1 MSTAET
7 LGGPESR
14 RGLAAT
20 YRARAKRSRSAA
32 LAYFAAV
39 CALSGAAF
47 AVAWFADVVVKRDVA
62 LFHMAEASPAAPQK
76 PDFNDVALDPSTG
89 RFIVVGDDGAI
100 LISERDGRAWR
111 AVDAGTEDDLHSIAV
126 ADDGQVAV
134 AVGDAGAILTSG
146 GCCESWAARESNTR
160 RDFNEV
166 ALSADGEI
174 AVAVGEDGLIRIS
187 DDRGETWR
195 PPKPTNVTAKDVNG
209 VAVSPGAEGIVSIV
223 AAGDDGTL
231 LRSSSDAIETWREA
245 RASPSGKAGKKS
257 DFGTVAFGGARV
269 VAVGDDGAIVV
280 SSDAGENW
288 EDGSSDAKDDFE
300 AVAFGG
306 DGETGI
312 AVGRGRDGFVRLSVD
327 GGETWS
333 PSETRAGRLDAVALS
348 ADGRIAVAAGRD
360 GALLIFTRDD
370 GAWTGLD
377 SETSNRFNAI
387 AFGNGD
393 EAAIAVGDG
402 GTIARLAFAQEGVS
416 LEVETIAV
424 SDVENDRR
432 E

>member
-1 MSTAET
+1 MRMAET
-7 LGGPESR
+7 PGGSESR

-20 YRARAKRSRSAA
+20 YRTRAKRPRSAA

-39 CALSGAAF
+39 CALPGAAF
-47 AVAWFADVVVKRDVA
+47 AVAWFADRVVKRDVD
-62 LFHMAEASPAAPQK
+62 LFRTAEASPAAPQK

-100 LISERDGRAWR
+100 L
-111 AVDAGTEDDLHSIAV
+111 
-126 ADDGQVAV
+126 
-134 AVGDAGAILTSG
+134 TSG
-146 GCCESWAARESNTR
+146 DCCESWAARESNTR
-160 RDFNEV
+160 RDFNAV
-166 ALSADGEI
+166 ALSADGET
-174 AVAVGEDGLIRIS
+174 AVAVGEDGLIRVS

-209 VAVSPGAEGIVSIV
+209 VAVSPGAEGAVSIV

-245 RASPSGKAGKKS
+245 RAPPSGKAGKKS
-257 DFGTVAFGGARV
+257 DF
-269 VAVGDDGAIVV
+269 
-280 SSDAGENW
+280 
-288 EDGSSDAKDDFE
+288 E
-300 AVAFGG
+300 AVAFSG

-312 AVGRGRDGFVRLSVD
+312 AVGRARDGFVRLSVD

-402 GTIARLAFAQEGVS
+402 GTIARLAFAKEGVS

>member
-7 LGGPESR
+7 PGGPESR
-14 RGLAAT
+14 GGRAAT
-20 YRARAKRSRSAA
+20 YRTRAKRPRSAA
-32 LAYFAAV
+32 LAYFAAA
-39 CALSGAAF
+39 CALPGAAF
-47 AVAWFADVVVKRDVA
+47 AVAWFADVVVKRDVDP
-62 LFHMAEASPAAPQK
+62 FRTAEASPAAPQK

-89 RFIVVGDDGAI
+89 RFIVVGDDGVI
-100 LISERDGRAWR
+100 LTSERDGRAWR

-134 AVGDAGAILTSG
+134 AVGDAGAILTSR

-166 ALSADGEI
+166 ALSADGET
-174 AVAVGEDGLIRIS
+174 AVAVGEDGLIRVS

-209 VAVSPGAEGIVSIV
+209 VAVSPSAEGVVSIV

-231 LRSSSDAIETWREA
+231 LRSSSDAVETWREA
-245 RASPSGKAGKKS
+245 RAPPSGKAGKKS
-257 DFGTVAFGGARV
+257 DFEAVAFGGARV

-288 EDGSSDAKDDFE
+288 EDGSGDAKDDFE
-300 AVAFGG
+300 AVAFSG
-306 DGETGI
+306 DGETGV
-312 AVGRGRDGFVRLSVD
+312 AVGRGRDGFVRLSAD

-333 PSETRAGRLDAVALS
+333 PSETRAGRLDAAALS